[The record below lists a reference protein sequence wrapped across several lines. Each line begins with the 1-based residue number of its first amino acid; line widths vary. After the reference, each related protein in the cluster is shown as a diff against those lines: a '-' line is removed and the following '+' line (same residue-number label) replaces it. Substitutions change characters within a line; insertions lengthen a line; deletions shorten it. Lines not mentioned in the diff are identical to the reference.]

1 MTKTIAGLT
10 MVVMKLPR
18 ILNRLFNLIAFTHNP
33 YADAR
38 LPLPP
43 SPAKA
48 SMELVSSGHHGNIAY
63 RESCRNRNQRKA
75 RKNFRR
81 LIAAGGV

>member
-1 MTKTIAGLT
+1 

-18 ILNRLFNLIAFTHNP
+18 ILNRLINLLAFTRNP

-38 LPLPP
+38 LPLP
-43 SPAKA
+43 SPPPKM
-48 SMELVSSGHHGNIAY
+48 SMELVSSGHAGNIAH
-63 RESCRNRNQRKA
+63 RESCRVRNQRKA

-81 LIAAGGV
+81 LIASGGV